1 MTTSLIH
8 GGALTPLQDASVE
21 RLAPIRALLADVGF
35 TESAVCSRV
44 GAESIYDFNAIH
56 EGREIALEL
65 NDQLDVLIRLF
76 MDAELVERAAI
87 ERILGAEALQTL
99 EGAGFIATAASD
111 SSRCHGEFLLYPT
124 ASLWIASDF
133 TIIPGE
139 ATAHLADDAVYP
151 AASKNTRHFLSSLPK
166 TPCENFLELCAGTG
180 IAALVASKYSTHTW
194 ATDITARA
202 TAFARLN
209 IALNGITN
217 CSAAQGDLYDAVP
230 GQTFDRIAAH
240 PPYMPSLEQKY
251 IFRDG
256 GDDGE
261 QVTRRIIAGLSTYLR
276 PGGRFYG
283 TCILTERTNAPVEQR
298 LRAMLGDRESEFDVL
313 VLTYRTFDPTDY
325 YFKLALQG
333 RASLDEVVQRH
344 EIFRSLSVEQIIYSS
359 MVIERHAEP
368 RPSYTARRQVG
379 QGVGIQEVDRL
390 MAWKAESNAPH
401 SLERLVEAPLLASPH
416 ARMRLE
422 HALEG
427 DRWVAKEC
435 LVFNA
440 VPFVV
445 EAKVPAWSATIIAR
459 ADGQRTTRD
468 HLDFLKKSGVIP
480 AQVPE
485 LEFAQF
491 IRSLVD
497 GGFLLLSQHPA
508 KGPD

>member
-8 GGALTPLQDASVE
+8 GGSLTPLQEASAE
-21 RLAPIRALLADVGF
+21 RLAPMRALLADAGF
-35 TESAVCSRV
+35 TESAVCSRA
-44 GAESIYDFNAIH
+44 GAESIYDFNTIY
-56 EGREIALEL
+56 EGRAIGIEL
-65 NDQLDVLIRLF
+65 NDKLDVLIRLF

-87 ERILGAEALQTL
+87 ERILGADGLQTL
-99 EGAGFIATAASD
+99 ESSGFISTAISD
-111 SSRCHGEFLLYPT
+111 SSRCNPEFLLYPT

-139 ATAHLADDAVYP
+139 PTAHLAEDAVYP
-151 AASKNTRHFLSSLPK
+151 AASRNTRHFLSSLPGR
-166 TPCENFLELCAGTG
+166 PCEHFLELCAGTG
-180 IAALVASKYSTHTW
+180 IAALIASKYATHTW
-194 ATDITARA
+194 ATDITPRA

-209 IALNGITN
+209 IALNGIPN

-261 QVTRRIIAGLSTYLR
+261 QITRRIIGGLSTYLR
-276 PGGRFYG
+276 PGGRFYC
-283 TCILTERTNAPVEQR
+283 TSILTERTNAPVEQR
-298 LRAMLGDRESEFDVL
+298 VRAMLGDNESEFDVL

-333 RASLDEVVQRH
+333 RASLDEVVTRH
-344 EIFRSLSVEQIIYSS
+344 EIFRSLSVEQIIYCST
-359 MVIERHAEP
+359 VIERHAAP
-368 RPSYTARRQVG
+368 RPSYTTRRQVG
-379 QGVGIQEVDRL
+379 QGMGTEEVDQL
-390 MAWKAESNAPH
+390 MAWKAASNEPD
-401 SLERLVEAPLLASPH
+401 SLQRLVEAPLRASPH

-422 HALEG
+422 HTLEG

-435 LVFNA
+435 QVFNA

-445 EAKVPAWSATIIAR
+445 EAKIPPWAATIISR
-459 ADGQRTTRD
+459 ADGQRTTRE

-480 AQVPE
+480 QQVPE

-497 GGFLLLSQHPA
+497 GGFLLLSS
-508 KGPD
+508 

>member
-1 MTTSLIH
+1 MTTSTIH
-8 GGALTPLQDASVE
+8 GGSLTPLQDATAE
-21 RLAPIRALLADVGF
+21 RLAPMRTLLTDAGF

-44 GAESIYDFNAIH
+44 GIPSIYDFETVR
-56 EGREIALEL
+56 EGRTTGAEL
-65 NDQLDVLIRLF
+65 NDKLDVLIRLF

-87 ERILGAEALQTL
+87 ERILGVDGLRTL
-99 EGAGFIATAASD
+99 EGAGFITTAASD
-111 SSRCHGEFLLYPT
+111 SNRCHSEFLLYPT

-133 TIIPGE
+133 TVTPDNP
-139 ATAHLADDAVYP
+139 AAQLPHDAVYP

-166 TPCENFLELCAGTG
+166 APCEHFLELCAGTG
-180 IAALVASKYSTHTW
+180 IAALVASKFATHTW

-209 IALNGITN
+209 IALNNISN
-217 CSAAQGDLYDAVP
+217 CTAAQGDLYEAVP

-261 QVTRRIIAGLSTYLR
+261 QITRRIIAGLSTYLR
-276 PGGRFYG
+276 PGGRFYC
-283 TCILTERTNAPVEQR
+283 TCILTERTDAPIEKRVR
-298 LRAMLGDRESEFDVL
+298 GMLGAQESEFDIL
-313 VLTYRTFDPTDY
+313 LLTYRSFDPTDY

-333 RASLDEVVQRH
+333 RASLQEVVQRH
-344 EIFRSLSVEQIIYSS
+344 EIFQSLSVEQIIYCS
-359 MVIERHAEP
+359 MVIERHGAV

-379 QGVGIQEVDRL
+379 QGVGTKEVDRL
-390 MAWKAESNAPH
+390 MAWKADSNAPDA
-401 SLERLVEAPLLASPH
+401 LPRLVDSRLLASPH

-422 HALEG
+422 HTLEG
-427 DRWVAKEC
+427 EGWVAQEC

-445 EAKVPAWSATIIAR
+445 EAKVPAWTATIIAR
-459 ADGQRTTRD
+459 ADGRRTTRE
-468 HLDFLKKSGVIP
+468 HLEFLKRSGVMP
-480 AQVPE
+480 PQVPE

-497 GGFLLLSQHPA
+497 GGFLQIV
-508 KGPD
+508 D

>member
-8 GGALTPLQDASVE
+8 GGSLTPLQEASAE
-21 RLAPIRALLADVGF
+21 RLAPMRALLADAGF
-35 TESAVCSRV
+35 SERAVCSRA
-44 GAESIYDFNAIH
+44 GAESIYDFDTIY
-56 EGREIALEL
+56 EGRATGLEL
-65 NDQLDVLIRLF
+65 NDKLDVLIRLF

-87 ERILGAEALQTL
+87 ERILGAEGLQTL
-99 EGAGFIATAASD
+99 ESTGFISSAASD
-111 SSRCHGEFLLYPT
+111 SSRCHAGFLLYPT

-139 ATAHLADDAVYP
+139 ADAHLAEDAVYP
-151 AASKNTRHFLSSLPK
+151 AASRNTRHFLSALPP
-166 TPCENFLELCAGTG
+166 TPCEHFLELCAGTG
-180 IAALVASKYSTHTW
+180 IAALIASKYATHAW
-194 ATDITARA
+194 ATDITPRA

-230 GQTFDRIAAH
+230 DQTFDRITAH

-261 QVTRRIIAGLSTYLR
+261 QITRRIIAGLPTYLR
-276 PGGRFYG
+276 PGGRFYC
-283 TCILTERTNAPVEQR
+283 TSILTERTNAPVEQR
-298 LRAMLGDRESEFDVL
+298 VRAMLGERDSEFDVL

-344 EIFRSLSVEQIIYSS
+344 EIFRELAVEQIIYCST
-359 MVIERHAEP
+359 VIERHSEP
-368 RPSYTARRQVG
+368 RPPYTARRQVG
-379 QGVGIQEVDRL
+379 QGLGTAEVDRL
-390 MAWKAESNAPH
+390 MAWKAASSTPDALPG
-401 SLERLVEAPLLASPH
+401 LVEARLLASPH
-416 ARMRLE
+416 ARMRIE

-427 DRWVAKEC
+427 DRWAPKEC

-445 EAKVPAWSATIIAR
+445 EAKVPAWSATLIAR
-459 ADGQRTTRD
+459 ADGQRTTRE
-468 HLDFLKKSGVIP
+468 HLDFLKKSGAIP

-497 GGFLLLSQHPA
+497 GGFLQIV
-508 KGPD
+508 